1 MRWVSGKE
9 LNEGSYNGIL
19 NMCEFPRFGL
29 GLRHYLRVNNPW
41 QLIRPAVQGAWH
53 ICCSLQSSQFEIKF
67 PLTTWTSSLLPS
79 TSDLTAHQT
88 SFQSSLYIPFPAVSH
103 DQLCWMNCAWVK
115 LTFIIVVRLALC
127 FGFVTKTDL
136 ITHWC
141 LSVVAEQCLHIVKAF
156 SVSHSPYQQV
166 GWGFTRS

>member
-1 MRWVSGKE
+1 MLFIYLLFDWLSH
-9 LNEGSYNGIL
+9 LNVKLYIL
-19 NMCEFPRFGL
+19 FKIILSFNS
-29 GLRHYLRVNNPW
+29 
-41 QLIRPAVQGAWH
+41 
-53 ICCSLQSSQFEIKF
+53 CSLQSSQFEIKF